1 MPSSLVERDDS
12 LIRHPIFWFDD
23 GSVVVRIQD
32 RLFKLHRSLL
42 SRHSNFFAQYPA
54 INRVPKEAIR
64 EDWKADDDYI
74 DVDRDRHVLAEDVE
88 VLLEHL
94 YHDV

>member
-12 LIRHPIFWFDD
+12 LIRHPTFWFND

-32 RLFKLHRSLL
+32 HLFKLHRSLL

-54 INRVPKEAIR
+54 MNGVHKELIEDR
-64 EDWKADDDYI
+64 EADNDYI
-74 DVDRDRHVLAEDVE
+74 DVDRDRHVLAEDAE